1 MFRISSREVEKILL
15 VQRLFC
21 ACTAKKTTYL
31 HKYIYIICLFIYF
44 ISFICLFIYL
54 FIYLLIYLSYLFIY
68 LIIHSFIINSFISL
82 YVAKIAYCQ
91 QQHCA
96 GKASTHLLIF
106 HLVRSESYW
115 FSRCWSP
122 CISIFK
128 SYLIIQNK
136 SPKSNLLQHTAKQ
149 TTT

>member
-1 MFRISSREVEKILL
+1 MEKIPL

-31 HKYIYIICLFIYF
+31 HINILYTYIIYLCNYSIL
-44 ISFICLFIYL
+44 FICLFILSYFNLL
-54 FIYLLIYLSYLFIY
+54 FIYLLIYYLFYLSIHLFIY
-68 LIIHSFIINSFISL
+68 SFIYLFIINSFISL
-82 YVAKIAYCQ
+82 YVAKVAYCQ

-106 HLVRSESYW
+106 HLVRSESCW
-115 FSRCWSP
+115 FSRCYSP

-128 SYLIIQNK
+128 AISSK
-136 SPKSNLLQHTAKQ
+136 EA
-149 TTT
+149 